1 MYEKAATTN
10 VYLQRTVPRLKIFF
24 YLPPKMCNLEK
35 GGKIWLQEDT
45 ITMPKINAPLFYGLC
60 GRMMKQLLH
69 LQQHE
74 AEKEEKKEHSIQSN
88 PSEFEAS
95 QDEC

>member
-1 MYEKAATTN
+1 
-10 VYLQRTVPRLKIFF
+10 
-24 YLPPKMCNLEK
+24 
-35 GGKIWLQEDT
+35 
-45 ITMPKINAPLFYGLC
+45 MPKINAPLFYGLC